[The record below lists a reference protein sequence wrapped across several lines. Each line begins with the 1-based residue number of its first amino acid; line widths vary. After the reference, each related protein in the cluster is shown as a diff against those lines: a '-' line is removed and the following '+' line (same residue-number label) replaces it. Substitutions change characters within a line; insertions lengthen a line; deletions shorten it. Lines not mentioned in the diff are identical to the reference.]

1 MTYTLV
7 VVAITLGVLMIAG
20 LLSLL
25 GRPGRGIS
33 IIIPFRAPS
42 VPDERVRNIEWL
54 KQYWHTHLPGAEV
67 IVGEDPDKCR
77 AFSKAV
83 AVNCGVAKSRG
94 DVLVIVDA
102 DGYLPAESVLHCAH
116 EIRNARRRGHRLWF
130 MPYRKFYRLSN
141 DATKRLLG
149 SELRDPYVFPE
160 EIDPKDILNLSDAN
174 PSIAHR
180 YGALIQ
186 IIPREAFYI
195 VGGWDERF
203 RGWGGEDHAAMRA
216 TDTLYEA
223 HKTLPGRVFHLWHPM
238 LGTGG
243 KADLVS
249 WKERRWEGQE
259 DSGINNELSY
269 RYYHAYR
276 KPGIM
281 RKLVD
286 EWIRLKHE
294 GKLDPTPCAPSPCDH
309 KHHHH
314 PCPGH
319 SV

>member
-1 MTYTLV
+1 MGALAWWV
-7 VVAITLGVLMIAG
+7 
-20 LLSLL
+20 S
-25 GRPGRGIS
+25 RWRGRGIS

-42 VPDERVRNIEWL
+42 VADERVRNIEWL
-54 KQYWHTHLPGAEV
+54 KRYWRTQLPGAQV
-67 IVGEDPDKCR
+67 IVGEDPEHCR
-77 AFSKAV
+77 AFSKSV
-83 AVNCGVAKSRG
+83 AVNRGVAKSSG

-102 DGYLPAESVLHCAH
+102 DGYLPAESVLYCAA
-116 EIRNARRRGHRLWF
+116 EIRNARRRGRRLWF

-141 DATKRLLG
+141 DATMRLLD
-149 SELRDPYVFPE
+149 SDLRNPYVFPE
-160 EIDPKDILNLSDAN
+160 EIDPQDILNLSDAN
-174 PSIAHR
+174 PTIAHR

-186 IIPREAFYI
+186 IMPREAFDI

-216 TDTLYEA
+216 TDTLYGP

-238 LGTGG
+238 LGSTG
-243 KADLVS
+243 KADLVT

-259 DSGINNELSY
+259 DSGVNNELSY
-269 RYYHAYR
+269 RYYHAFG
-276 KPGIM
+276 KPKLM

-286 EWIRLKHE
+286 EWIRLKRE
-294 GKLDPTPCAPSPCDH
+294 GKFDPHPCPPPPCDH
-309 KHHHH
+309 NHHH